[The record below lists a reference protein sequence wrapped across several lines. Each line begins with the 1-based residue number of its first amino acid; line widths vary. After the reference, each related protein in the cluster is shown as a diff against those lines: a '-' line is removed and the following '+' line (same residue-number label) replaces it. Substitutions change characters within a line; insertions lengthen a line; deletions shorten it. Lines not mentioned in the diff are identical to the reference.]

1 MKNIP
6 ELDKLFDIE
15 PQPIAENLP
24 AISPETGKNIDGAI
38 IEKGTADTKEKM
50 QVNVPPPTVINQG
63 GKGGEAPPQITF
75 PGGVANVRS
84 NDPTWL
90 RFQDKRATS

>member
-1 MKNIP
+1 MAPK
-6 ELDKLFDIE
+6 KTTGKT
-15 PQPIAENLP
+15 
-24 AISPETGKNIDGAI
+24 ETGKNIDGAI